1 MTDVDRRVE
10 LLREVPLFTACTDDE
25 LARIG
30 ALAQPRHADAS
41 EELCRQGD
49 PGSEFFVLVDG
60 TADVT
65 VDGDKV
71 AVFTAGSFFGEM
83 ALIDGGERTATVTA
97 TAPSE
102 LLVLDR
108 HDFNEMLST
117 AMPHVVPKL
126 VETMGQRIRE
136 LAKHA
141 GQSLPY

>member
-30 ALAQPRHADAS
+30 ALAQPRHADAG

-117 AMPHVVPKL
+117 AMPHIVPKL